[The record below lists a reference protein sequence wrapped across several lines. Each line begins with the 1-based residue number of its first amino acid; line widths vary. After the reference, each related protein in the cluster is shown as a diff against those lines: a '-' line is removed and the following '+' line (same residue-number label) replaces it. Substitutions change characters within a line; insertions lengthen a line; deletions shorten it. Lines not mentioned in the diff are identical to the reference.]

1 MTLKKDILLLLFWD
15 GMNTSGL
22 PWVSSHEQIVAA
34 NRILATRGLEKLG
47 GITAMDATGLVE
59 MLKPPKF
66 SWDIF
71 LNPSI

>member
-1 MTLKKDILLLLFWD
+1 MHDSIGRQTD
-15 GMNTSGL
+15 GQRGS
-22 PWVSSHEQIVAA
+22 EQHRFLGWPRHTASDVAA

-66 SWDIF
+66 FWDIF